1 MTEDLWIEDDK
12 KEHMNIQLE
21 THWKYTEAFKRNRGL
36 INPEEQETLRQA
48 HIAIAGLGGVGGID
62 LITLAR
68 LGIGH
73 FSIADPDTFEI
84 HNFNRQYGATVS
96 TLGES
101 KADVMAKEVGD
112 INPEAKIRIFKEPI
126 TKDNVDEFL
135 KEVDVLV
142 DGIDAFEINTKR
154 LLFKKAKEKGIWA
167 LGAGP
172 VGFSTV
178 WTIFDPNGMSYD
190 EYFNFHDGM
199 NPKELFIHYIIGM
212 APKATH
218 RSYIDLNFVD
228 FAKRIGPSASAA
240 CHLAAGVIGTEVI
253 KIILRRGRIKP
264 APYYHQLDPYQMK
277 YVSGKLWFG
286 NKGPLQRLK
295 IFLAKKLL

>member
-1 MTEDLWIEDDK
+1 MNTETYLF
-12 KEHMNIQLE
+12 N
-21 THWKYTEAFKRNRGL
+21 YTEAFKRNLGL
-36 INPEEQETLRQA
+36 INPEEQERLRRA
-48 HIAIAGLGGVGGID
+48 HIAVAGLGGIGGID
-62 LITLAR
+62 LVTLAR

-84 HNFNRQYGATVS
+84 HNFNRQYGAFNS

-101 KADVMAKEVGD
+101 KAEVMARQVQD
-112 INPEAKIRIFKEPI
+112 INPEVTIRTFKEPI

-135 KEVDVLV
+135 QGVHILV

-172 VGFSTV
+172 VGFSTA
-178 WTIFDPNGMSYD
+178 WTIFDPEGMSYD
-190 EYFNFHDGM
+190 EYFHFHDGM
-199 NPKELFIHYIIGM
+199 DSKDLFIRYLIGM

-228 FAKRIGPSASAA
+228 FAKRIGPSVSSA
-240 CHLAAGVIGTEVI
+240 CQLAAGVIGTEVI
-253 KIILRRGRIKP
+253 KIILRRGRIKA
-264 APYYHQLDPYQMK
+264 APHFHQLDAYQNK
-277 YVSGKLWFG
+277 YVTGKLWFG
-286 NKGPLQRLK
+286 NRGLIQRLK
-295 IFLAKKLL
+295 IFLAKQLILKTGEKTLPFVKG

>member
-1 MTEDLWIEDDK
+1 MHTQTLS
-12 KEHMNIQLE
+12 
-21 THWKYTEAFKRNRGL
+21 THYTEAFKRNQGL
-36 INPEEQETLRQA
+36 ISPEEQERLRQA
-48 HIAIAGLGGVGGID
+48 HVAIAGLGGVGGID

-172 VGFSTV
+172 VGFSTA
-178 WTIFDPNGMSYD
+178 WTIFDPKGMSYD
-190 EYFNFHDGM
+190 EYYDFHDGM
-199 NPKELFIHYIIGM
+199 NPKDLFIHYILGM
-212 APKATH
+212 APRNTA
-218 RSYIDLNFVD
+218 RSYVDISYLDLD
-228 FAKRIGPSASAA
+228 SHTGPSASLA
-240 CHLAAGVIGTEVI
+240 CQLSAGVVAAEVL
-253 KIILRRGRIKP
+253 KILLRRGRIKP

-286 NKGPLQRLK
+286 NRGLIQRLK
-295 IFLAKKLL
+295 IFLAKQLILKTGEKTLPFVKG